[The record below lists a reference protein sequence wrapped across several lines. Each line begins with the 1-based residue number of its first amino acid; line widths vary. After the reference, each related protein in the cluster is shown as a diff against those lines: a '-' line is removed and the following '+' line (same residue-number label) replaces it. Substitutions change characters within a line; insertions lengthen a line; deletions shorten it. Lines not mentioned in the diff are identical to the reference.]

1 MEVRSAT
8 VRMKFRR
15 VTAALVHDEEEAE
28 ALKVPE
34 VGAGRTGECVKG
46 IKEVTG
52 LITDRPVLAGIIG
65 PFSLAGR
72 LLDMTEIMILCYED
86 PELVETVLEKATEF
100 LIKYALAFKEAGAN
114 GITIAEPAAGLLSPP
129 LIKEFSTP
137 YVQRIRDAVE
147 DENFMIMYHNCG
159 NVVPLLDNIKEIGT
173 GAYSFGNAID
183 IEETLKVIPEDAVV
197 IGNIDPAG
205 TFRNGTPEKIR
216 KETLELLERCGK
228 YKNFVIASGCDIPPM
243 TPLENIQAF
252 FDAVDE
258 FYQR

>member
-1 MEVRSAT
+1 
-8 VRMKFRR
+8 
-15 VTAALVHDEEEAE
+15 
-28 ALKVPE
+28 
-34 VGAGRTGECVKG
+34 
-46 IKEVTG
+46 
-52 LITDRPVLAGIIG
+52 
-65 PFSLAGR
+65 
-72 LLDMTEIMILCYED
+72 
-86 PELVETVLEKATEF
+86 
-100 LIKYALAFKEAGAN
+100 
-114 GITIAEPAAGLLSPP
+114 
-129 LIKEFSTP
+129 
-137 YVQRIRDAVE
+137 
-147 DENFMIMYHNCG
+147 MIMYHNCG